1 VAEEGSEGIE
11 SDWVVKGWGFGR
23 DLVDAGSLTARMSHP
38 IQKRSRDECRY
49 SSDRVRRVVV
59 GLPRGIVGV
68 RCVVMS
74 GAFKV
79 VGGKSVVS
87 SLVEKGGV
95 GMDIEVWKVV

>member
-1 VAEEGSEGIE
+1 
-11 SDWVVKGWGFGR
+11 
-23 DLVDAGSLTARMSHP
+23 
-38 IQKRSRDECRY
+38 
-49 SSDRVRRVVV
+49 VRRVVV

>member
-1 VAEEGSEGIE
+1 MGVWERFS
-11 SDWVVKGWGFGR
+11 R
-23 DLVDAGSLTARMSHP
+23 RGSLTARMSHP